1 MCSTDLVLSR
11 RYITDWHNLLTV
23 DPVACFEETLTRLDS
38 ELCSLGLGDLATLV
52 NSPTNPFDSPD
63 LSRDLRH
70 VAQSGAVGLFGH
82 LYWDNKP
89 QKAEGDDDSQETT
102 KKAEL
107 QIANVGD
114 CSAVLLSAVDESGKF
129 VGKVPLLLYWFK

>member
-1 MCSTDLVLSR
+1 MLSR
-11 RYITDWHNLLTV
+11 RYITDWPDLILV

-89 QKAEGDDDSQETT
+89 QKAEGDDNEQEAV

-114 CSAVLLSAVDESGKF
+114 CSAVLLSAVDESGKS
-129 VGKVPLLLYWFK
+129 VIKPTTILI